1 MLIMAGN
8 IRFQALH
15 VNSSL
20 SYSTRSYAPGQMI
33 SGYHLLCFTENTRL
47 LQLIFIYQ
55 ELCRQVFKN
64 PADLYCLLTE
74 NQKSLQ
80 EIG

>member
-1 MLIMAGN
+1 MLIMVGN

-20 SYSTRSYAPGQMI
+20 SYSTHFCAPGQMV
-33 SGYHLLCFTENTRL
+33 SGYHLLCFTENTCL
-47 LQLIFIYQ
+47 LHLIFIYQ
-55 ELCRQVFKN
+55 LCRQVFKN

-74 NQKSLQ
+74 NQKSL
-80 EIG
+80 